1 MLKAIESILIPTSVA
16 ILLYLS
22 HCLNPSITLAMLL
35 YRNRAWLLSL
45 ANVSP
50 STMPT
55 ILAALA
61 ICCLCYGALHS
72 RRDGPLDRPFPQLQ
86 HERAFKPLFFPCR
99 TTHRRMFP
107 VKHSFAYS
115 YLLAG
120 IPVGLKGSVG
130 GLLSVDEAPQS
141 SWWSRRSWYVVS
153 GDDYLARGHHP
164 DGLRGKLRD
173 YLESQGVDHEQYSY
187 AYLLTAAKFLGY
199 SSNPVSLWHLYSPQ
213 NELKAL
219 ILEVNNT
226 FDERHCYFIQPSS
239 PSRQVSHSSD
249 QNSRE
254 SVRYAC
260 MWPKDFY
267 VSTFNDRSGSYSLST
282 SDPFAP
288 ALTGS
293 GHINT
298 TITLSGPSNDTAMII
313 TRIFSINP
321 AHDPAKMSRWEN
333 MSFLAT
339 WWWVGFATFPRTLSQ
354 AYKLFFHR
362 KMPWAFRPEPRRN
375 TMARQADKTER
386 TLEQHFRAFLKHQVC
401 KSEEAIT
408 VRYQSAGLV
417 GNDNLELILQSPL
430 DMVGTRCE
438 SSIKVLTP
446 LFYSR
451 FVQYASISD
460 ALISESQQSATL
472 EVSNLPSLLTTLTA
486 KMDPKPVSL
495 VHCYPKVIYE
505 LPFVML
511 SYLRS
516 RPSPILSNESS
527 TPVTAPARRI
537 PSATALSMLER
548 FVLDSASPAQKRDF
562 LQNCWRLMLM
572 ARLALESSV
581 LWELEVLGFHIIVSW
596 YLVRWVCAIAT

>member
-1 MLKAIESILIPTSVA
+1 MLKAIGSILIPTSMA
-16 ILLYLS
+16 IFLYLI
-22 HCLNPSITLAMLL
+22 HCLNPSITLAILL

-45 ANVSP
+45 VNVSP
-50 STMPT
+50 LTMPT
-55 ILAALA
+55 ILAALT
-61 ICCLCYGALHS
+61 ICCVCYGAVHF
-72 RRDGPLDRPFPQLQ
+72 RRDGPLDRPSSQLKD
-86 HERAFKPLFFPCR
+86 ECAFKPLFFPCR

-115 YLLAG
+115 YLLTG
-120 IPVGLKGSVG
+120 IPVGLRGSVG
-130 GLLSVDEAPQS
+130 GLLSVDEVPQS
-141 SWWSRRSWYVVS
+141 SWWSRHSWYVVS

-164 DGLRGKLRD
+164 DGLQGKLRD
-173 YLESQGVDHEQYSY
+173 YLESQGVDHKQYSH
-187 AYLLTAAKFLGY
+187 AYLLTAAKFQGY

-226 FDERHCYFIQPSS
+226 FDERHCYFLQPSS
-239 PSRQVSHSSD
+239 RSGKASDSSD
-249 QNSRE
+249 QNGPE
-254 SVRYAC
+254 FVRYAC
-260 MWPKDFY
+260 KWPKDFY
-267 VSTFNDRSGSYSLST
+267 VSTFNDRSGSYSLSA

-298 TITLSGPSNDTAMII
+298 TITLSGSSHDTAMII

-321 AHDPAKMSRWEN
+321 AHDPAKMSKWEKLL
-333 MSFLAT
+333 FLTT
-339 WWWVGFATFPRTLSQ
+339 WWWVGFATFPRTLRQ
-354 AYKLFFHR
+354 AYKLFFYK

-386 TLEQHFRAFLKHQVC
+386 NLEQHFRAFLKNQVC
-401 KSEEAIT
+401 NSEEAIT

-417 GNDNLELILQSPL
+417 GNDNLDAILQSPL
-430 DMVGTRCE
+430 DKAGTRCE
-438 SSIKVLTP
+438 STIKILTP

-486 KMDPKPVSL
+486 KVDPKPEHV
-495 VHCYPKVIYE
+495 VHCYPKIIYE
-505 LPFVML
+505 PLFVML

-516 RPSPILSNESS
+516 RPSPILSKEQS

-537 PSATALSMLER
+537 PSATALSVLET
-548 FVLDSASPAQKRDF
+548 FVLDSASSSQKRDF
-562 LQNCWRLMLM
+562 LQDCWRLMLT
-572 ARLALESSV
+572 ARLAFESSV
-581 LWELEVLGFHIIVSW
+581 LWELEVLGFHVIVSW
-596 YLVRWVCAIAT
+596 YLVRWVCTIAS